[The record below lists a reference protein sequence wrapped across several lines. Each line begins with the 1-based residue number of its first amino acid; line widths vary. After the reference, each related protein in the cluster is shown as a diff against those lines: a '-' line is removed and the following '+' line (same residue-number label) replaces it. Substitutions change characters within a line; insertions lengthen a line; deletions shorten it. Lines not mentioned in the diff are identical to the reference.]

1 MSNKFTNIIDECY
14 DKLLVEAPGDMPPPV
29 DGEVPPVDPAGGAPA
44 PVDAAPVDQPPV
56 EEEPDGDVDA
66 LKIQMTDL
74 VRKALLINREEIQ
87 PEDYARLATS
97 VTGTNVDQMN
107 ELVNSIIN
115 SSSQDTGISAS
126 KLATS

>member
-14 DKLLVEAPGDMPPPV
+14 DKLLVEAPEDIPPPV
-29 DGEVPPVDPAGGAPA
+29 DDAVPPVDPAGGEAA

>member
-14 DKLLVEAPGDMPPPV
+14 DKLIVEAPGDTPPPV
-29 DGEVPPVDPAGGAPA
+29 DDAVPPVDPSAGAVP
-44 PVDAAPVDQPPV
+44 PVEQPPAV
-56 EEEPDGDVDA
+56 EEEPAGDVDA

>member
-14 DKLLVEAPGDMPPPV
+14 DKLIVEAPEDMPPPV
-29 DGEVPPVDPAGGAPA
+29 DDAVPPVDPSAGAVP
-44 PVDAAPVDQPPV
+44 PVEQPPAV
-56 EEEPDGDVDA
+56 EEEPAGDVDA

>member
-14 DKLLVEAPGDMPPPV
+14 DKLIVEAPEDMPPPV
-29 DGEVPPVDPAGGAPA
+29 DDAAPPVDPVAGAVP
-44 PVDAAPVDQPPV
+44 PVEQPPAV
-56 EEEPDGDVDA
+56 EEEPAGDVDA

>member
-14 DKLLVEAPGDMPPPV
+14 DKLLIEAPEDMPPPV
-29 DGEVPPVDPAGGAPA
+29 DGAVPPVDPTGEVSA
-44 PVDAAPVDQPPV
+44 PVAAAPVDQPPV

>member
-14 DKLLVEAPGDMPPPV
+14 DNLLVEAPGDMPPPV
-29 DGEVPPVDPAGGAPA
+29 DGAAPPVDPAAGGAA

-115 SSSQDTGISAS
+115 SSSQDTGISTS